1 MVYYTLCL
9 VCFTLAKANC
19 SWLRKNIMNRAQK
32 IAWSYLITVSI
43 GFILSIIAVVVFY
56 LIFGMPKALWGF
68 VFMVIGLL
76 GCFVLMG
83 IGGLGVFYQLILK
96 KGQGKVRFDERDQLF
111 YMRAWFLGYC
121 ASYLFF
127 VIVCMTTWFIYGPKG
142 TISVNVLPLTV
153 MGGFLALMLVHSLAI
168 LWQYGRREKGEKE

>member
-1 MVYYTLCL
+1 
-9 VCFTLAKANC
+9 
-19 SWLRKNIMNRAQK
+19 MNRAQK
-32 IAWSYLITVSI
+32 IAWACLITVSI
-43 GFILSIIAVVVFY
+43 SLILGIIAVVIFY

-68 VFMVIGLL
+68 ALMSIGLPA
-76 GCFVLMG
+76 GCGLMG
-83 IGGLGVFYQLILK
+83 IGGLGAFYKLILK
-96 KGQGKVRFDERDQLF
+96 KRQGKVRFDERDQLF

-153 MGGFLALMLVHSLAI
+153 IGGFMALMIVHSIAI
-168 LWQYGRREKGEKE
+168 LAQYGRTGKGGK

>member
-1 MVYYTLCL
+1 
-9 VCFTLAKANC
+9 
-19 SWLRKNIMNRAQK
+19 MNRAQK

-43 GFILSIIAVVVFY
+43 GFILSITAVVIFY

-68 VFMVIGLL
+68 G
-76 GCFVLMG
+76 LMG
-83 IGGLGVFYQLILK
+83 IGGLGVLSQLIFK
-96 KGQGKVRFDERDQLF
+96 KEQGEVRFDERDQLF
-111 YMRAWFLGYC
+111 HMRAWFLGYC

-153 MGGFLALMLVHSLAI
+153 MGGFMALMLVHSLAI
-168 LWQYGRREKGEKE
+168 LAQYGWRNKREKS

>member
-1 MVYYTLCL
+1 
-9 VCFTLAKANC
+9 
-19 SWLRKNIMNRAQK
+19 MNRAQK
-32 IAWSYLITVSI
+32 RAWACLMTVSI
-43 GFILSIIAVVVFY
+43 SLVLGIIAVVIFY

-68 VFMVIGLL
+68 ALMSIGLP
-76 GCFVLMG
+76 GIGGLMG
-83 IGGLGVFYQLILK
+83 IGGLEAISRLIFK
-96 KGQGKVRFDERDQLF
+96 KGKVRFDERDQLF

-153 MGGFLALMLVHSLAI
+153 VGGFLALILVHSIAI
-168 LWQYGRREKGEKE
+168 LAQYGWRDKNHE

>member
-1 MVYYTLCL
+1 
-9 VCFTLAKANC
+9 
-19 SWLRKNIMNRAQK
+19 MNRAQK
-32 IAWSYLITVSI
+32 IAWSCLITVSI
-43 GFILSIIAVVVFY
+43 SLILGIIAVVIFY

-68 VFMVIGLL
+68 VLMSIGLP
-76 GCFVLMG
+76 GVFGIMG
-83 IGGLGVFYQLILK
+83 IGGLGALSQLIFK

-111 YMRAWFLGYC
+111 YMRAWFLGYS

-153 MGGFLALMLVHSLAI
+153 IGGFMALMLVHSIAI
-168 LWQYGRREKGEKE
+168 LAQYGWTGKGGKS

>member
-1 MVYYTLCL
+1 
-9 VCFTLAKANC
+9 
-19 SWLRKNIMNRAQK
+19 MNRAQK
-32 IAWSYLITVSI
+32 IAWSCLITVSI
-43 GFILSIIAVVVFY
+43 SLILSIIAVVIFY

-68 VFMVIGLL
+68 ALMSIGLP
-76 GCFVLMG
+76 GVFGLMG
-83 IGGLGVFYQLILK
+83 IGGLGALSQLIFK

-127 VIVCMTTWFIYGPKG
+127 VIVCMTTWFIYGPMG

-153 MGGFLALMLVHSLAI
+153 VGGFLALILVHSLAI
-168 LWQYGRREKGEKE
+168 LVQYGRTGKGEKS